1 MLTIHCSFFTGKNS
15 LAAKSFLAAYG
26 ALFARQVG
34 LCFSESEPHE
44 RTDLITNVIRG
55 EDQIFTDIDLG
66 VELYF
71 GIQANPPCTTS
82 MSADQLYEQVLT
94 GIPGSLM
101 RKIGIKIAYVSGIHG
116 AERNQVVRI
125 P

>member
-66 VELYF
+66 VAVLRNPSKSALYHF
-71 GIQANPPCTTS
+71 
-82 MSADQLYEQVLT
+82 YEC
-94 GIPGSLM
+94 
-101 RKIGIKIAYVSGIHG
+101 
-116 AERNQVVRI
+116 
-125 P
+125 